1 MKISPAI
8 SHAFKWGSITGTA
21 VLILHLLSF
30 YTLSEDSGFMGFL
43 PVLAIATGM
52 FVSAIRYRNQFKG
65 GISGYGPM
73 FGQTFGVG
81 VMSSLFYLIFIF
93 LLAYRLD
100 LLFVD
105 KYIESFQET
114 MKTIANAPELY
125 NTPEFAD
132 LYRKVLIPS
141 LFFGDLFSNTL
152 YALIIAWAAVRKP
165 WNINGNKPWNRSNEQ
180 ESVSDQK

>member
-21 VLILHLLSF
+21 ILILHLLSF
-30 YTLSEDSGFMGFL
+30 YMSFDSSGFMGFL
-43 PVLAIATGM
+43 PVLAITIGM
-52 FVSAIRYRNQFKG
+52 FVSAVRYRNRFKG
-65 GISGYGPM
+65 GLSGYGAM

-81 VMSSLFYLIFIF
+81 VMSSLFYLVFLL

-100 LLFVD
+100 LLFID
-105 KYIESFQET
+105 KYIETFQET
-114 MKTIANAPELY
+114 MKTMSGAPDLY
-125 NTPEFAD
+125 RSSEFAD

-141 LFFGDLFSNTL
+141 LFLGDLFSNTL

-165 WNINGNKPWNRSNEQ
+165 WNTKRNNPWKRSGENESASGK
-180 ESVSDQK
+180 E